1 MTTYHRFFVPHGSSV
16 SLNKVEAIVL
26 GTCIR
31 CSLDEGLIRID
42 NVEVGIVE
50 FTARDHPTFADDL
63 SLVLRQ
69 AKSSKLDEH
78 VIAQLQDCAGFLLFQ
93 PLNDKAADWQELFWR
108 ELFKT
113 FPDAILVLNSGSC
126 ILSACC

>member
-1 MTTYHRFFVPHGSSV
+1 MTTYHRFFFPQGSSV

-63 SLVLRQ
+63 SLYLGRPSR
-69 AKSSKLDEH
+69 ANLMSM
-78 VIAQLQDCAGFLLFQ
+78 
-93 PLNDKAADWQELFWR
+93 
-108 ELFKT
+108 
-113 FPDAILVLNSGSC
+113 
-126 ILSACC
+126 